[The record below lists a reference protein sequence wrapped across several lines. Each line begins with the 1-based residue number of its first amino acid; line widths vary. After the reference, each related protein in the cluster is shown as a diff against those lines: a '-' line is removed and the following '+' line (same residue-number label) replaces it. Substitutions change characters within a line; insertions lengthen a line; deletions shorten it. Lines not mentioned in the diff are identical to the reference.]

1 LVQQVQQVQAVMMG
15 RTVQMEKFPMH
26 RAQQDR
32 LDLKEHLVLQD
43 LQDPRDQLV
52 LPVQQDQQVQA
63 QELLGQPVQ
72 LELLVLREVLDQ
84 QGPRDQRARQ
94 VARAQLEQRELE
106 VKLEQLVQRASLK
119 LLSQQSATSRSIRR
133 LL

>member
-1 LVQQVQQVQAVMMG
+1 MA
-15 RTVQMEKFPMH
+15 QMEKFQMH
-26 RAQQDR
+26 RVQQDLLDHKER
-32 LDLKEHLVLQD
+32 LALQD

-84 QGPRDQRARQ
+84 QGLRDQRARQ
-94 VARAQLEQRELE
+94 VAQVQQDQRELK

>member
-1 LVQQVQQVQAVMMG
+1 MA
-15 RTVQMEKFPMH
+15 QMEKFQMH
-26 RAQQDR
+26 RVQQDLPDHKER
-32 LDLKEHLVLQD
+32 LALQD

-63 QELLGQPVQ
+63 QELLDQPVQ

-84 QGPRDQRARQ
+84 QGLRDQRARQ
-94 VARAQLEQRELE
+94 VAQVQQDQRELE

-119 LLSQQSATSRSIRR
+119 LLSQQSATLRSIRR

>member
-1 LVQQVQQVQAVMMG
+1 MMG

-26 RAQQDR
+26 RVQHDR

-84 QGPRDQRARQ
+84 QGPRDQRPRQ

-106 VKLEQLVQRASLK
+106 VKLEQLVQREHLGFQK
-119 LLSQQSATSRSIRR
+119 PFMDR
-133 LL
+133 

>member
-1 LVQQVQQVQAVMMG
+1 LVRQAQVVVMERMA
-15 RTVQMEKFPMH
+15 QMEKFQMH
-26 RAQQDR
+26 RVQQDLLDHKER
-32 LDLKEHLVLQD
+32 LALQD

-84 QGPRDQRARQ
+84 QGLRDQRARQ
-94 VARAQLEQRELE
+94 VAQVQQDQRELK

-119 LLSQQSATSRSIRR
+119 LLSQQSATLRSIRR

>member
-1 LVQQVQQVQAVMMG
+1 MERMA
-15 RTVQMEKFPMH
+15 QMEKFQMH
-26 RAQQDR
+26 RVQQDLLDHKER
-32 LDLKEHLVLQD
+32 LALQD

-84 QGPRDQRARQ
+84 QGLRDQRARQ
-94 VARAQLEQRELE
+94 VAQVQQDQRELK
-106 VKLEQLVQRASLK
+106 VKLEQLVQREHLGFQK
-119 LLSQQSATSRSIRR
+119 PFMDR
-133 LL
+133 

>member
-26 RAQQDR
+26 RVQQDR
-32 LDLKEHLVLQD
+32 LDHKEHLALQD

>member
-84 QGPRDQRARQ
+84 QGLRDQRARQ
-94 VARAQLEQRELE
+94 VAQVQQDQRELE
-106 VKLEQLVQRASLK
+106 VKLEQLVQREHLGFQK
-119 LLSQQSATSRSIRR
+119 PFMDR
-133 LL
+133 